1 MADPNRITHDNPEP
15 GDVSPGCPGGAPG
28 PCDMTDATMAA
39 VPDEA
44 MSTRGGEA
52 CGAECGSR
60 PDGRADGRGGRRGR
74 RPGATV
80 GTLGPEI
87 PKPGSG
93 PCLPTDLP
101 GRHAHRS
108 RPGRRHRRDVRGRN
122 LDPRGR
128 EGGRQARGG
137 VAPEGPDLAPARRGR
152 RGGGRA
158 SGRGPVGHAP
168 RPPVPGRRPR
178 GVPRL
183 RTRALGGLYC
193 RHRRRRRRAQA
204 PRGPRVRERRG
215 PCLLA
220 RPPAGLRG
228 TRRVRRARQGRHQRG
243 PAPAPAPSC
252 PPSSGSPT
260 PRSCAPPA
268 TGPQAG
274 RPPRAGRLPRARGRR
289 GRSARVSVAPARAAH
304 QDPDQQRAGAHE
316 PRAQAQDQ
324 GRPGVPVDGVRA
336 APARS
341 ASQARQ
347 TPTGPRITCSCR
359 GSP

>member
-168 RPPVPGRRPR
+168 RPPPGAARAGCRVSGRVRSEASIAAIGVGDDGHRRLVGLACASAGGHASWRGLPQDSGGRGACDVLAKADTSEDRRPR
-178 GVPRL
+178 PRRHVPHPRGVRPRARARPL
-183 RTRALGGLYC
+183 PRGRRRAGPLAPDASRVPGDAGAGALACPSLPRGRRIKIRTNNARGRTSREPRRRTKVARAFPSTGSAPHPPG
-193 RHRRRRRRAQA
+193 RRRRRD
-204 PRGPRVRERRG
+204 RR
-215 PCLLA
+215 
-220 RPPAGLRG
+220 
-228 TRRVRRARQGRHQRG
+228 
-243 PAPAPAPSC
+243 
-252 PPSSGSPT
+252 
-260 PRSCAPPA
+260 
-268 TGPQAG
+268 
-274 RPPRAGRLPRARGRR
+274 
-289 GRSARVSVAPARAAH
+289 
-304 QDPDQQRAGAHE
+304 
-316 PRAQAQDQ
+316 
-324 GRPGVPVDGVRA
+324 RPGPG
-336 APARS
+336 
-341 ASQARQ
+341 
-347 TPTGPRITCSCR
+347 
-359 GSP
+359 